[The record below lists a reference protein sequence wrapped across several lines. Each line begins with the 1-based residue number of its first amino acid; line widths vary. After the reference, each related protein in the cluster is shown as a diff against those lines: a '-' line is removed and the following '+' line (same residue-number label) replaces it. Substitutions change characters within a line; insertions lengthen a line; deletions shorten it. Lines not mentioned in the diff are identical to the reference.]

1 MIMINNVQE
10 LLVGSMLFL
19 NVSPEALFKGLKLAS
34 IVSLLE
40 DCKL

>member
-1 MIMINNVQE
+1 MITINNVQE
-10 LLVGSMLFL
+10 LLVGSVLVL
-19 NVSPEALFKGLKLAS
+19 NVSPEVLFKGLKLAC